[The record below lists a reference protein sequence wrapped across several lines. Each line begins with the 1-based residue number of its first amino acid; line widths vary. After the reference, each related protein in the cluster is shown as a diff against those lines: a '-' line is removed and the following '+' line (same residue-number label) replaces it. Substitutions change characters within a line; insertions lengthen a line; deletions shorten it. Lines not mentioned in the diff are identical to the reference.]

1 MDDRTFA
8 SLAVAMNA
16 TKRRLRSASRHEKRL
31 RHELAQK
38 RGLRTSFGS
47 GPVLQS
53 RTHGAS
59 LTRNTPSVGRGSF
72 DMEWVDA
79 YVDYWEA
86 MGRPGYG
93 WSD

>member
-1 MDDRTFA
+1 MDA
-8 SLAVAMNA
+8 SYEAAMRIIQ
-16 TKRRLRSASRHEKRL
+16 RRLRSASRHEKRL

-53 RTHGAS
+53 KTRGES
-59 LTRNTPSVGRGSF
+59 LTRNTPSGGRGSF

-86 MGRPGYG
+86 MGRPGPG